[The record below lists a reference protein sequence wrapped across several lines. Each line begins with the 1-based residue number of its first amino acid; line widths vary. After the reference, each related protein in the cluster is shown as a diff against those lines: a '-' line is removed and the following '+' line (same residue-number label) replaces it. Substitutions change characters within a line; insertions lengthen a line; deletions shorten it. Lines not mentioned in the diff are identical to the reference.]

1 MLAIAST
8 RKAIGASYL
17 DPFSRRLYVLEDAS
31 DLTDAHDLVGLL
43 IEQVRPDLVL
53 VSSRADETL
62 IDRVRDE
69 LAKLNDADASVTR
82 EIQIRPSREFSEPT
96 GRAGLKSLRILE
108 TLPGSEERD
117 GTSAGGTDENDD
129 SSAAGC
135 DDSNK
140 LASFVNM
147 HASLMVRASTEGRAE
162 HAQLASVAALLGCLA
177 RTSAIGEL
185 PGREGLREVLSI
197 RALSL
202 CVVT

>member
-1 MLAIAST
+1 M
-8 RKAIGASYL
+8 
-17 DPFSRRLYVLEDAS
+17 LEDAS
-31 DLTDAHDLVGLL
+31 DLTDAYDLVGLL
-43 IEQVRPDLVL
+43 IEQVRPDLIL

-69 LAKLNDADASVTR
+69 LTKLNDADASVTR

-96 GRAGLKSLRILE
+96 GRAGLKSLRVLE
-108 TLPGSEERD
+108 ALADSEERG
-117 GTSAGGTDENDD
+117 GTSAGGTDENDG

-135 DDSNK
+135 DGSNR

-147 HASLMVRASTEGRAE
+147 HASLMVRSVSSSGADA
-162 HAQLASVAALLGCLA
+162 AQLASVAALLGCLA

-202 CVVT
+202 CAVSLASAR